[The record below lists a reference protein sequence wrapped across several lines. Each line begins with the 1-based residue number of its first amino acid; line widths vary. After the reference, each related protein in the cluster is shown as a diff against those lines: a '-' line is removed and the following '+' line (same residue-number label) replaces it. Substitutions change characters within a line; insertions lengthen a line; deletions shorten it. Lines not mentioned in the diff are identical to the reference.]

1 LCRRRL
7 IVHFLVLFGPPAVGK
22 MTVGDEITRLT
33 GIPVFHNHLSI
44 EPVLR
49 FFPFGT
55 PPFGRLVDSFR
66 VNLME
71 EVAHSDL
78 PGLIF
83 TFVWS
88 LDYKDDEEFVAEI
101 CRIFDEVGADI
112 ALVELKADL
121 QQRLYRNKTDK
132 RLAEKPSKRDTEAS
146 DRSLLEIEE
155 RHRMNSDGSVP
166 LGYRHLVIDNTNR
179 TAEEVALE
187 IVDTLGIP
195 RSS

>member
-1 LCRRRL
+1 M
-7 IVHFLVLFGPPAVGK
+7 HFLVLFGPPAVGK

-66 VNLME
+66 VSLME

-88 LDYKDDEEFVAEI
+88 LDHKGDEEFVADI
-101 CRIFDEVGADI
+101 CKIFEGVGADI
-112 ALVELKADL
+112 ALIELRADL
-121 QQRLYRNKTDK
+121 EQRLYRNKTDK

-146 DRSLLEIEE
+146 DRRILEIEQ
-155 RHRMNSDGSVP
+155 RHRMYSDGSIP

-179 TAEEVALE
+179 TAEDVALE

-195 RSS
+195 RSP